1 MLFDLQSPGRK
12 TAVRIIFGFLA
23 LIFATGFIFL
33 GIGTEGGFNPF
44 DSAGGSTDDA
54 LEQQI
59 EDAQKEVDANPDD
72 PDPLASLIVIRAQ
85 SGDRQLE
92 YDEATGAPVALTENS
107 RQEYE
112 EAISL
117 WQDYLEMEP
126 RKVNAAAAAAIVQ
139 SYRFLG
145 DVKGAIAAQEELV
158 ESDSRVSQL
167 CQPRR
172 PSVRQPSDRG
182 RRQGPRSGACEGR
195 LGHEEGPRRTVR
207 AASKAGGQGRGAGE
221 EAARLRDRRE
231 LRAVRPLRRAHPHR
245 SGRSDS
251 LTLATIEG
259 RKGR

>member
-59 EDAQKEVDANPDD
+59 EDAEKEVDANPDD

-92 YDEATGAPVALTENS
+92 YDEATGTPVALTENS

-126 RKVNAAAAAAIVQ
+126 RKVNAAAAGAIVQ

-145 DVKGAIAAQEELV
+145 DVKGAIAAQEALV
-158 ESDSRVSQL
+158 ESDARSPNFVSLAVLLYGNLQIEDGDKARDQALAKADSDTKKELTAQFEQL
-167 CQPRR
+167 RKQAVKAEEQEKKQPD
-172 PSVRQPSDRG
+172 SATGDSSELSDPFG
-182 RRQGPRSGACEGR
+182 GLSPTD
-195 LGHEEGPRRTVR
+195 P
-207 AASKAGGQGRGAGE
+207 AAQT
-221 EAARLRDRRE
+221 
-231 LRAVRPLRRAHPHR
+231 P
-245 SGRSDS
+245 
-251 LTLATIEG
+251 
-259 RKGR
+259 